1 ALDTLFDQ
9 YGATTDP
16 AKQHDLIKQVE
27 KIMLEDVP
35 VIPVTEGV
43 AWYQYS
49 TKDFGGWPTKEDQ
62 FAAPAPWNLP
72 DWEVTLLH
80 VYKKG

>member
-1 ALDTLFDQ
+1 
-9 YGATTDP
+9 
-16 AKQHDLIKQVE
+16 
-27 KIMLEDVP
+27 

-43 AWYQYS
+43 AWYEYS
-49 TKDFGGWPTKEDQ
+49 TKDLAGWPTPNDP

-80 VYKKG
+80 LYKSS